1 MIKFVI
7 KNLDEREDDNNYLFD
22 SSPRAID
29 WTSLFYAKKFDTETE
44 AEIYIKK
51 NFILR
56 SQVIAIQVG
65 RWFNC
70 IVYTKMEVSLDGP
83 CISL

>member
-65 RWFNC
+65 R
-70 IVYTKMEVSLDGP
+70 
-83 CISL
+83 

>member
-1 MIKFVI
+1 MAFIRIAVSLGLRRMRFEMKRYVI
-7 KNLDEREDDNNYLFD
+7 KTIDEREDGNNYLFD

-65 RWFNC
+65 R
-70 IVYTKMEVSLDGP
+70 
-83 CISL
+83 

>member
-22 SSPRAID
+22 SSPKAID

-65 RWFNC
+65 R
-70 IVYTKMEVSLDGP
+70 
-83 CISL
+83 

>member
-1 MIKFVI
+1 MACIQIAVSLDLKRMRFDMKRYVI
-7 KNLDEREDDNNYLFD
+7 KTLDEREDGNNYLFD

-65 RWFNC
+65 R
-70 IVYTKMEVSLDGP
+70 
-83 CISL
+83 

>member
-1 MIKFVI
+1 MVCIQIAVSLDLKRMLANMKRYVI
-7 KNLDEREDDNNYLFD
+7 KTLDEREDGNNYLFD
-22 SSPRAID
+22 STPRAID

-65 RWFNC
+65 R
-70 IVYTKMEVSLDGP
+70 
-83 CISL
+83 

>member
-29 WTSLFYAKKFDTETE
+29 WTSLFYAKKFDTKTE
-44 AEIYIKK
+44 AELYIKN
-51 NFILR
+51 NFILN
-56 SQVIAIQVG
+56 SYVVAIQLG
-65 RWFNC
+65 N
-70 IVYTKMEVSLDGP
+70 
-83 CISL
+83 

>member
-7 KNLDEREDDNNYLFD
+7 KALEEREDGNNYLFD
-22 SSPRAID
+22 SSPKAID

-51 NFILR
+51 IL
-56 SQVIAIQVG
+56 
-65 RWFNC
+65 F
-70 IVYTKMEVSLDGP
+70 
-83 CISL
+83 

>member
-7 KNLDEREDDNNYLFD
+7 KALEEREDGNNYLFD
-22 SSPRAID
+22 SSPKAID

-65 RWFNC
+65 R
-70 IVYTKMEVSLDGP
+70 
-83 CISL
+83 